1 MSTAVQRPNIKEHIG
16 TRNLRPYQPG
26 QSGNPLGRSIRKYS
40 VVNKC
45 KDLLAGV
52 HTDKYTAERL
62 ALEFMKRIYS
72 PKTTPTVFVQ
82 LVALL
87 WQYTEQKPVQK
98 VEVVTEPDAAE
109 LCHRAYKALYDGA
122 IAQGLVIDEFTNN
135 LILDGVEKIYPSA
148 REVAP
153 DLFASLGGDASGG

>member
-1 MSTAVQRPNIKEHIG
+1 MSAAIQHRNSKDG
-16 TRNLRPYQPG
+16 TERLQPYRFQSG
-26 QSGNPLGRSIRKYS
+26 VSGNPLGRSIRKYS

-135 LILDGVEKIYPSA
+135 LILDGVEKIYGNA

-153 DLFASLGGDASGG
+153 DLFANVGAESSGG

>member
-1 MSTAVQRPNIKEHIG
+1 MGTAIQDVNSRLG
-16 TRNLRPYQPG
+16 PYQFKKG
-26 QSGNPLGRSIRKYS
+26 QSGNPLGRSVRKYS
-40 VVNKC
+40 VVNEVKNA
-45 KDLLAGV
+45 LAGV
-52 HTDKYTAERL
+52 YGEKYDAKAIALRL
-62 ALEFMKRIYS
+62 MKIVINARTSPGIVIAALSLI
-72 PKTTPTVFVQ
+72 
-82 LVALL
+82 

-135 LILDGVEKIYPSA
+135 LILDGVEKIYGNA

-153 DLFASLGGDASGG
+153 DLFANVGGESSTI